1 MDFVGSIKAGF
12 QNYAVFRGTAS
23 RPEYWYWVLFT
34 FLLGLVSNA
43 LDASGVL
50 ALAISGLT
58 FLPGTAVTVRRLRD
72 AGFSWTW
79 LLLPIPGFIP
89 FVMGLV
95 NLVIELVALGIDKA
109 IVNNPELIDAAYLE
123 ELFKNSVLVNSL
135 VMIFFSLAYIFF
147 TSVLVSIIF
156 ASRKSKSFEEGN
168 KRVSPH
174 SPETTAL

>member
-1 MDFVGSIKAGF
+1 MDFVGAIKAGF

-43 LDASGVL
+43 LDSTGVL

-89 FVMGLV
+89 FILGLA
-95 NLVIELVALGIDKA
+95 NLVTELVALRIDKA
-109 IVNNPELIDAAYLE
+109 IIDNPNLIDAAYLE
-123 ELFKNSVLVNSL
+123 ELLKNSVLLDSF
-135 VMIFFSLAYIFF
+135 VMIFLSLGYIFLS
-147 TSVLVSIIF
+147 SVLVSIIF
-156 ASRKSKSFEEGN
+156 ASLKSKSYEEGN
-168 KRVSPH
+168 KRVAPA